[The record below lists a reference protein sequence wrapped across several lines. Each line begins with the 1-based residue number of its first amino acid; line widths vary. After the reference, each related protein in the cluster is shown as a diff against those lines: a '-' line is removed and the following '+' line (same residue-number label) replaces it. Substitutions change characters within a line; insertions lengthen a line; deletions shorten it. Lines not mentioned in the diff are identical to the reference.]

1 VKAVIA
7 MLFRRERDLS
17 RRVPSR
23 GDSSGRASASSASQG
38 PLAMVPDAIASGAVD
53 CSRIAEN
60 TGLARTTVDAPLEH
74 LERMGW
80 LTEKPLGTSCPG
92 GGCSSCPL
100 GKADGGAGCGSHIG
114 GTGPVALVLTRRP
127 QCWPA
132 ASTSA
137 VPEAVSSA
145 GRH

>member
-1 VKAVIA
+1 
-7 MLFRRERDLS
+7 
-17 RRVPSR
+17 
-23 GDSSGRASASSASQG
+23 
-38 PLAMVPDAIASGAVD
+38 MVRDAIASGAVD
-53 CSRIAEN
+53 RSRIAEN
-60 TGLARTTVDAPLEH
+60 TGLARTTVDASIEH

-80 LTEKPLGTSCPG
+80 LTKKPLGTSCPG

-132 ASTSA
+132 VSSSA